1 MYVGTIVSMLAIALA
16 PFAFADSNRYV
27 NQFNPVGGETGT
39 LYSGNVASTFAVDSN
54 PIVVNE
60 TVVYDSPVI
69 QSFQIPDS
77 DLNDESWETFG
88 CATNSYDCINDNP
101 LIDGDN
107 DTTYLFEG
115 AAYNGPTNVTLS
127 GGIPSDALIV
137 PSEPF
142 LLIRARVDGV
152 PTAEFIA
159 VDVFW
164 RYESLPAI
172 HCTRSTFEIISS
184 AYVNYGVSMPDCDD
198 TNQPWNTTM
207 LNNLE
212 LTFQIPIGGNNEI
225 VRLSMAYV
233 RTHYRTVLYSAAVAW
248 LFEFID
254 VQAQL
259 INRIVWNCTHVGDN
273 QLTLGIVTPPAPAS
287 RGLVYPGYNGEMCE
301 GGNED
306 SFAPLY
312 ASDIDGEIG
321 SVWAIINGLNETAS
335 PGFFSLDQIIIVQNG
350 TKTTSVLDFG
360 GGLCWLLGIA
370 LVFIAMITVI
380 VIKKRKGGER

>member
-1 MYVGTIVSMLAIALA
+1 
-16 PFAFADSNRYV
+16 
-27 NQFNPVGGETGT
+27 
-39 LYSGNVASTFAVDSN
+39 
-54 PIVVNE
+54 
-60 TVVYDSPVI
+60 
-69 QSFQIPDS
+69 
-77 DLNDESWETFG
+77 
-88 CATNSYDCINDNP
+88 
-101 LIDGDN
+101 
-107 DTTYLFEG
+107 
-115 AAYNGPTNVTLS
+115 
-127 GGIPSDALIV
+127 
-137 PSEPF
+137 
-142 LLIRARVDGV
+142 
-152 PTAEFIA
+152 
-159 VDVFW
+159 
-164 RYESLPAI
+164 
-172 HCTRSTFEIISS
+172 
-184 AYVNYGVSMPDCDD
+184 
-198 TNQPWNTTM
+198 

-254 VQAQL
+254 VHAQL